1 MTDLAFLLVSKYSKS
16 ISYKLKIHIL
26 RSLSEAKMWGNPLF
40 GNGEAYLALQIIDLI
55 TENEASDFIKD
66 LQRDNLM
73 QNLCANINNFGIGG
87 DNYTKFIAK
96 LTSMFYNISID
107 EFSEV
112 YADVEGYYYDRR
124 NKENL
129 ELWFT
134 WRKAFRNDKFNIRYT
149 YEYIN
154 NKIVFT
160 TTTGHW
166 IDFNPSWTRP
176 PIDPFDIVI
185 VTFDDVPEHICDNC
199 LANGEVVAM
208 PAFLFEWI
216 CNEFTNQQIVDYID
230 NSVTIGTL
238 FIGAGAVAKS
248 TKLIYK
254 ISLIVA
260 AGNVALLNDD
270 FEDFI
275 IKYLSEEAL
284 NAWNGF
290 SILLDVSNPINTL
303 RAGEALTKFT
313 DFVFIWDAFKK
324 SSTYNELMK
333 TDKAQMIEQ
342 ADALILQIKTEQ
354 GL

>member
-1 MTDLAFLLVSKYSKS
+1 
-16 ISYKLKIHIL
+16 
-26 RSLSEAKMWGNPLF
+26 
-40 GNGEAYLALQIIDLI
+40 
-55 TENEASDFIKD
+55 
-66 LQRDNLM
+66 
-73 QNLCANINNFGIGG
+73 
-87 DNYTKFIAK
+87 
-96 LTSMFYNISID
+96 
-107 EFSEV
+107 
-112 YADVEGYYYDRR
+112 
-124 NKENL
+124 
-129 ELWFT
+129 
-134 WRKAFRNDKFNIRYT
+134 
-149 YEYIN
+149 
-154 NKIVFT
+154 
-160 TTTGHW
+160 
-166 IDFNPSWTRP
+166 
-176 PIDPFDIVI
+176 
-185 VTFDDVPEHICDNC
+185 
-199 LANGEVVAM
+199 M

-238 FIGAGAVAKS
+238 LIGAGAVAKS

-324 SSTYNELMK
+324 
-333 TDKAQMIEQ
+333 
-342 ADALILQIKTEQ
+342 
-354 GL
+354 